1 MGEIRRF
8 STLFS
13 RVLLRA
19 EYSPWVMSILRDFS
33 SCHEA
38 EMFQLKYFKLLQ
50 QMRNDGNSDSIIRS
64 CALES

>member
-1 MGEIRRF
+1 MGVIRRF

-64 CALES
+64 CPLES

>member
-1 MGEIRRF
+1 MGVIRRF

-38 EMFQLKYFKLLQ
+38 EMFQLKYFKLQ

-64 CALES
+64 CPLES